1 MISVVATLTELGVGP
16 EAGFSITDKTAVW
29 SDFISGD
36 KLLNLVPT
44 YVYLKVKLAFDPPT
58 VAAVLDSME
67 RQASQY
73 EWRINVAAERENW
86 GKTSGD

>member
-1 MISVVATLTELGVGP
+1 MIQ
-16 EAGFSITDKTAVW
+16 DKTAKW

-44 YVYLKVKLAFDPPT
+44 YVYLKVKLIFDPPT
-58 VAAVLDSME
+58 AGAVLEAME

-73 EWRINVAAERENW
+73 EWRINVAAERDESKN
-86 GKTSGD
+86 